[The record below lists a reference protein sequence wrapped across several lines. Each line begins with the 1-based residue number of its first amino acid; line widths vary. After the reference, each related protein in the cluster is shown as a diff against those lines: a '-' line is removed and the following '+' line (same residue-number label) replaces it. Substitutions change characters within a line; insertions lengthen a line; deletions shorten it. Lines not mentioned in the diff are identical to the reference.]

1 MVIMSVDGISRA
13 KVKAS
18 GAEAGRPVISGLNHM
33 VSAGHYLAAVAAFE
47 VLEAG
52 GNAVDAGVA
61 GGIVLSVV
69 QSELVNF
76 AGVAPIIIREG
87 HSGAVKSISG
97 LGWWPRAMTPTLFR
111 DQHRGEIPHGLLRCV
126 VPAAPDAWI
135 LALRRYG
142 TLPFGEV
149 ADSAIRLARDGF
161 AMYPLMASLIETFA
175 DEYARWPSSAL
186 VYLPGGRPPRVGERF
201 VQSDLA
207 STLQYMADQEAA
219 AASGGREA
227 GLFAARDAFYRGD
240 IAHAIARFHAD
251 NGGLLTLTDLAEYA
265 SEIEDAP
272 SVNFQGVDVH
282 GCGAWSQGPSLLQ
295 IFRMLEIGDV
305 AVHGHNTADYLHVF
319 VEIVKLAFADRHA
332 YLGDPRFV
340 SAPVERLLS
349 EAYARQRLSRI
360 DPGQALRGL
369 PVDGGYI
376 DPRLPETP
384 ELRADP
390 TPPSLDTSYICVVDR
405 WGNCFSATPSDVSYD
420 TPVIP
425 GTGLAGSSRGSQS
438 WADPDHPSS
447 VRPGKR
453 PRLTPNPALAVG
465 SDRRLIPFGTP
476 GGDVQVQAMA
486 QVLMN
491 LLVFGMT
498 PQRAVE
504 TPRFA
509 SYSFPDSFEP
519 HGFYP
524 GRLHLEEGIGQ
535 AVGGE
540 LETRGH
546 DVSWWPDLTWRAG
559 AVCLIDSQGGLH
571 AGAADPRRPCYAI
584 GW

>member
-1 MVIMSVDGISRA
+1 MSIDGISRQKA
-13 KVKAS
+13 KAT
-18 GAEAGRPVISGLNHM
+18 GAESGRPVIAGVNHM
-33 VSAGHYLAAVAAFE
+33 VSAGHYLAATAAFE

-52 GNAVDAGVA
+52 GNAIDAGVA
-61 GGIVLSVV
+61 GGIALSVV

-76 AGVAPIIIREG
+76 AGVAPIIIREAS
-87 HSGAVKSISG
+87 SGSVKSISG
-97 LGWWPRAMTPTLFR
+97 LGWWPRAMTETLFR
-111 DQHRGEIPHGLLRCV
+111 DRHDGKIPHGLLRSV

-142 TLPFGEV
+142 TMSFGEV
-149 ADSAIRLARDGF
+149 ASAAIRLARDGF
-161 AMYPLMASLIETFA
+161 VMYPLMASLIETLA
-175 DEYARWPSSAL
+175 DEYARWPSSAS

-219 AASGGREA
+219 AAGGREA
-227 GLFAARDAFYRGD
+227 RLLAARDAFYRGD
-240 IAHAIARFHAD
+240 IAQTIARFHVE
-251 NGGLLTLTDLAEYA
+251 NGGLMTLPDLAEYA
-265 SEIEDAP
+265 SEIEDTP
-272 SVNFQGVDVH
+272 SVSFQGVDVH

-295 IFRMLEIGDV
+295 IFRMLESGGV
-305 AVHGHNTADYLHVF
+305 SACGHNTADYLHAF

-332 YLGDPRFV
+332 YIGDPRFV
-340 SAPVERLLS
+340 SPPVERLLS
-349 EAYARQRLSRI
+349 EAYARERLARI
-360 DPGQALRGL
+360 APRRAFRGL
-369 PVDGGYI
+369 PVEGGYH
-376 DPRLPETP
+376 DPRVPMEPEP
-384 ELRADP
+384 RADP
-390 TPPSLDTSYICVVDR
+390 TPASLDTSYICVVDR

-465 SDRRLIPFGTP
+465 QDGRLIPFGTP
-476 GGDVQVQAMA
+476 GGDVQAQAMA

-491 LLVFGMT
+491 LLVFQMN
-498 PQRAVE
+498 PQQAVE
-504 TPRFA
+504 APRFA

-519 HGFYP
+519 HDFYP
-524 GRLHLEEGIGQ
+524 GRLNLEAGIGD
-535 AVGGE
+535 AVGAD
-540 LETRGH
+540 LAARGH
-546 DVSWWPDLTWRAG
+546 DVNWWPDLTWRAG
-559 AVCLIDSQGGLH
+559 AVCLIDSQTGLH
-571 AGAADPRRPCYAI
+571 AGAADPRRPCYAV

>member
-1 MVIMSVDGISRA
+1 MSIDGISRQ
-13 KVKAS
+13 KANAT
-18 GAEAGRPVISGLNHM
+18 GADAGRPVISGVNHM
-33 VSAGHYLAAVAAFE
+33 VSAGHYLAATAAFE

-76 AGVAPIIIREG
+76 AGVAPIIIRDAG
-87 HSGAVKSISG
+87 SGTVKSISG
-97 LGWWPRAMTPTLFR
+97 LGWWPRAMTATLFS
-111 DQHRGEIPHGLLRCV
+111 DNHGGEIPHGLLRTV

-135 LALRRYG
+135 LALRKYG
-142 TLPFGEV
+142 TMPFGEV
-149 ADSAIRLARDGF
+149 AGAAIRLARDGF
-161 AMYPLMASLIETFA
+161 VMYPLMANLIDTFA
-175 DEYARWPSSAL
+175 DEYSRWPSSASI
-186 VYLPGGRPPRVGERF
+186 YLPGGRPPRVGDRF

-219 AASGGREA
+219 AAAGGREA
-227 GLFAARDAFYRGD
+227 GLLAARDAFYRGD
-240 IAHAIARFHAD
+240 IAQAIARFHAE
-251 NGGLLTLTDLAEYA
+251 NGGLLTLQDLAEYA
-265 SEIEDAP
+265 SEIEDTP
-272 SVNFQGVDVH
+272 SVSFQGVEVH

-295 IFRMLEIGDV
+295 TFRMLQVGDV
-305 AVHGHNTADYLHVF
+305 ASHGHNTADYLHTF

-332 YLGDPRFV
+332 HIGDPRFV
-340 SAPVERLLS
+340 SPPIELLLS
-349 EAYARQRLSRI
+349 EAYARERLSRI
-360 DPGQALRGL
+360 DSRQAFLDL
-369 PVDGGYI
+369 PVEGGYI
-376 DPRLPETP
+376 DPLLPVTP
-384 ELRADP
+384 QPRADP

-425 GTGLAGSSRGSQS
+425 GTGLSVSSRGSQS

-465 SDRRLIPFGTP
+465 PGGRLIPFGTP

-491 LLVFGMT
+491 LLAFGMNA
-498 PQRAVE
+498 QQAVE
-504 TPRFA
+504 APRFA

-524 GRLHLEEGIGQ
+524 GRLHIEAGIGD
-535 AVGGE
+535 AVGAE
-540 LETRGH
+540 LAARGH
-546 DVSWWPDLTWRAG
+546 DVNWWPDLTWRAG
-559 AVCLIDSQGGLH
+559 AVCLIDSLEGLH
-571 AGAADPRRPCYAI
+571 SGAADPRRPCYAI

>member
-1 MVIMSVDGISRA
+1 VSIDGISRQKA
-13 KVKAS
+13 RAS
-18 GAEAGRPVISGLNHM
+18 GAETGRPVLRGVNHM

-52 GNAVDAGVA
+52 GNAIDAGVA
-61 GGIVLSVV
+61 GGIALSVV

-76 AGVAPIIIREG
+76 AGVAPIIIREAG
-87 HSGAVKSISG
+87 SGTVKSISG
-97 LGWWPRAMTPTLFR
+97 LGWWPRAMTATLFR
-111 DQHRGEIPHGLLRCV
+111 DRHGSQIPHGLLRSV

-149 ADSAIRLARDGF
+149 ASAAIRLARDGF
-161 AMYPLMASLIETFA
+161 VMYPLMAELIATFA
-175 DEYARWPSSAL
+175 DEYARWPSSASI
-186 VYLPGGRPPRVGERF
+186 YLPGGRAPRVGERF

-207 STLQYMADQEAA
+207 GTLQYMADQEAA
-219 AASGGREA
+219 AAAGGREA
-227 GLFAARDAFYRGD
+227 GLVAARDAFYRGK
-240 IAHAIARFHAD
+240 IAHAIAQFHAE
-251 NGGLLTLTDLAEYA
+251 NGGLLTLEDLAEYA
-265 SEIEDAP
+265 SEIEDTP
-272 SVNFQGVDVH
+272 SVSFQGVDVH
-282 GCGAWSQGPSLLQ
+282 GCGAWCQGPSLLQ
-295 IFRMLEIGDV
+295 IFRMLQTGNV
-305 AVHGHNTADYLHVF
+305 AAHGHNTADYLHVF

-340 SAPVERLLS
+340 SPPVERLLS
-349 EAYARQRLSRI
+349 EPYAHERLSRI
-360 DPGQALRGL
+360 NPRRAYRGL
-369 PVDGGYI
+369 PVEGGYV
-376 DPRLPETP
+376 DPHLPLTP
-384 ELRADP
+384 EPRDDP

-438 WADPDHPSS
+438 WADPGHPSS

-453 PRLTPNPALAVG
+453 PRLTPSPALAVG
-465 SDRRLIPFGTP
+465 RDGRIIPFGTP
-476 GGDVQVQAMA
+476 GGDVQAQAMA

-491 LLVFGMT
+491 LLVFGMS
-498 PQRAVE
+498 PQQAVE
-504 TPRFA
+504 APRFA

-519 HGFYP
+519 HDFYP
-524 GRLHLEEGIGQ
+524 GRLHLEAGIGQ
-535 AVGGE
+535 AVGAE
-540 LETRGH
+540 LEARGH
-546 DVSWWPDLTWRAG
+546 DVNWWPDLTWRAG
-559 AVCLIDSQGGLH
+559 AVCLIDSHGGLH